1 MTPCQYELDT
11 SRSAAS
17 AGLRYVEGALPDTA
31 GVASL
36 LDQLALVQFLLDKLP
51 EAEASARRM
60 SDIAASLFGKDD
72 AAKAM
77 CDLRLGAVLAGMAQ
91 LLLQLISL
99 AFKKGPC
106 TMHEVAGP

>member
-1 MTPCQYELDT
+1 MED
-11 SRSAAS
+11 
-17 AGLRYVEGALPDTA
+17 ALPDIA

-60 SDIAASLFGKDD
+60 SDIAGRLFGQDD

-77 CDLRLGAVLAGMAQ
+77 CNLRLGAVLAGMSLLCVHCCLSGQQGVGRPAQ
-91 LLLQLISL
+91 W
-99 AFKKGPC
+99 
-106 TMHEVAGP
+106 AGFLYI

>member
-1 MTPCQYELDT
+1 MED
-11 SRSAAS
+11 
-17 AGLRYVEGALPDTA
+17 ALPDTA

-60 SDIAASLFGKDD
+60 SDIAGRLFGQDD

-77 CDLRLGAVLAGMAQ
+77 CNLRLGAVLAGM
-91 LLLQLISL
+91 SL
-99 AFKKGPC
+99 VFHLC
-106 TMHEVAGP
+106 CLTFINVWAGPAQHLRLAGLCST

>member
-1 MTPCQYELDT
+1 M
-11 SRSAAS
+11 S
-17 AGLRYVEGALPDTA
+17 AGLRYVEEALPETA

-60 SDIAASLFGKDD
+60 SDIAGRLFGQDD

-77 CDLRLGAVLAGMAQ
+77 CNLRLGAVLAGMFLHFQHWESFGCQAVGWPWHY
-91 LLLQLISL
+91 I
-99 AFKKGPC
+99 
-106 TMHEVAGP
+106 